1 MHIPETYMQL
11 CMCYHALCDYATRQP
26 MMLAY
31 QLIYEKGANLCLR
44 MQLSGKMSVHTIWNV
59 SGGCFLDL
67 HVDLSKNVASL

>member
-1 MHIPETYMQL
+1 
-11 CMCYHALCDYATRQP
+11 